1 MSYDEDKKHKQL
13 INALDNISYWLRAL
27 HKGQKEFPKSVRPC
41 TVSGRK
47 ALFHRWATETRLIE
61 PSVLKGGHSGA
72 AVQFTVAIVEYENGF
87 VEEVEPH
94 KIRFLDNIEKKD
106 AEGK

>member
-27 HKGQKEFPKSVRPC
+27 HKGQKELSVRPC

-47 ALFHRWATETRLIE
+47 AIFHGWANQPKIYMSGVQET
-61 PSVLKGGHSGA
+61 
-72 AVQFTVAIVEYENGF
+72 TVAIVEYENGF
-87 VEEVEPH
+87 VEEVEPD